1 MKIHPR
7 HELRPKYKGESA
19 VYSLLAQVPEEYGFA
34 IHSVNLPE
42 HEYKRWGEAD
52 FVIVGPAGVTM
63 LEVKGG
69 TVTLA
74 GREWRYENA
83 RGKAITSTE
92 GPARQAISA
101 AVELETLLARQLGRK
116 VRCRWGV
123 VFPLCNF
130 RKPIAELPPNR
141 LADRRT
147 CLSVSQFTEWL
158 HEIPFDQ
165 HRAADFALDPEG
177 IEEIHEILLPAMCAV
192 QSLDLAIRSN
202 SDRLIHLTRQQF
214 GILESL
220 GQNPRLTITGGA
232 GTGKTELATLSA
244 RAEMAAGRS
253 PALVTSR
260 TPLLMVLRSRLKPFG
275 IPVVSE
281 ILPSGTDTLI
291 VDEGQDLVQPAT
303 ISNLFGQLPG
313 GLNEGRWRWFMDP
326 NLQFMEA
333 PPDRNSQQLL
343 ERNST
348 IVTLTRNVRSTR
360 EIVSVIRCLL
370 EADIGLSDVD
380 GFGIK
385 VRINSVVD
393 VQQETAAVVDLVR
406 SALCEGVHPSA
417 IAVLGP
423 RGLEGPVCAAVARAL
438 PEVLRPVQALSY
450 SPSHGVVSKIDNFR
464 GMEADSVILADLG
477 LLPAGPR
484 GASCLYIGMTRARAS
499 LQLMQSPAFL
509 IRMRQLIAET
519 FRAEH
524 GNERN

>member
-1 MKIHPR
+1 MKIYPR

-19 VYSLLAQVPEEYGFA
+19 VYSLLAQVPEKCGFA
-34 IHSVNLPE
+34 VHSVNLPQ
-42 HEYKRWGEAD
+42 HEYKRWGEVD
-52 FVIVGPAGVTM
+52 FVIVEPAGVTM

-74 GREWRYENA
+74 DREWRYENA
-83 RGKAITSTE
+83 RGKEISSTE

-101 AVELETLLARQLGRK
+101 AVELETLLSRHLGRK

-147 CLSVSQFTEWL
+147 CLNIVQFTEWL

-165 HRAADFALDPEG
+165 HHAADFALDPAE

-202 SDRLIHLTRQQF
+202 NDRLIRLTRQQF

-232 GTGKTELATLSA
+232 GTGKTELAALCA
-244 RAEMAAGRS
+244 RAEMAAGRR

-260 TPLLMVLRSRLKPFG
+260 TPLLRVLRSRLKPFG

-281 ILPSGTDTLI
+281 VLPSGTDTLI

-303 ISNLFGQLPG
+303 ILSLFGQLPG
-313 GLNEGRWRWFMDP
+313 GLIEGRWRWFMDP
-326 NLQFMEA
+326 NLQFMEE
-333 PPDRNSQQLL
+333 PPDPDSQKLL
-343 ERNST
+343 QRNST
-348 IVTLTRNVRSTR
+348 VVTLTRNVRSTH
-360 EIVSVIRCLL
+360 EIVSVIKCLL
-370 EADIGLSDVD
+370 DADIGLSDVE

-385 VRINSVVD
+385 VRIDSVAD
-393 VQQETAAVVDLVR
+393 VHQETETVVDLVR
-406 SALCEGVHPSA
+406 SKLSEGVHPGS

-423 RGLEGPVCAAVARAL
+423 RGLEGPVCAAVAQAL
-438 PEVLRPVQALSY
+438 PEVLLPNQALSHR
-450 SPSHGVVSKIDNFR
+450 PSHGVVSKIDSFR
-464 GMEADSVILADLG
+464 GMEADSVILVDLG

-509 IRMRQLIAET
+509 SRMRQLIAET